1 MSLLSLADPTF
12 RNQSRRRFTT
22 EFKQKVVEYLLR
34 SGSTVAEVA
43 RIYDVH
49 PNQLCRWRAELRK
62 QMGSSEVG
70 DTVAFLPVNLAAF
83 AEPTLPIDSGLSSK
97 QPAAHGPC
105 LTIAV
110 SKGNIR
116 AMPGCPAEL
125 LRIAIEA
132 LQ

>member
-1 MSLLSLADPTF
+1 MSSLSIAGLSF
-12 RNQSRRRFTT
+12 RNLPRRRFTIK
-22 EFKQKVVEYLLR
+22 FKHKVVEYLLR
-34 SGSTVAEVA
+34 SGSTVADVA

-49 PNQLCRWRAELRK
+49 PNQLCRWRAEYRK
-62 QMGSSEVG
+62 QMGSSDDG
-70 DTVAFLPVNLAAF
+70 DTVAFLPVNLTACP
-83 AEPTLPIDSGLSSK
+83 EPTLSIDSGLPSK
-97 QPAAHGPC
+97 QHNSHGPC

-116 AMPGCPAEL
+116 VMPGCPTEL